1 MNDKDRDR
9 ELDLNTTMA
18 LTERLLGG
26 RDGASASAD
35 TAADADKSAKL
46 GQNLRYWMWR
56 AGGRKR
62 NVKDA
67 AHVSRLLDNYEIEL
81 ERLHETHGRAL
92 AEQKQAHDR
101 MVLEIEAAHQR
112 SAAGLRAEFMA
123 EAEAEMVRM
132 RDEVERKRL
141 RVEQLEKLV
150 DDFQRVYQG
159 ELLKARQAGRD
170 ETQVDL
176 DAARTR
182 IIQLE
187 GDLAFAQQVHADELR
202 DRLNEA
208 AEQAELAVAEMQ
220 ARLDRQMAD
229 EEDRRAKAKADL
241 AQLRDDLR
249 AEAATSLEALTRRL
263 DQAEE
268 EKQAALET
276 AAQVHQ
282 AELAALRVRHA
293 EELAETRTAGEWSL
307 SDARRQIADLKLR
320 LTEQDESHAEDVDE
334 LRQQHKLELAQWLER
349 FEQAQ
354 AHQEIRHAGEYAG
367 AQHALAAELEEAR
380 TKLEA
385 LHLELVGERAA
396 RKERDDEVSALMG
409 ELALSQGHAA
419 DLEDTL
425 AAVQHRMAGL
435 EADVKA
441 AAETQTDGAAE
452 ISALRVSLKAAE
464 DRAAQLESELSAVPE
479 PRVEDGAELQS
490 LRDQLQAAED
500 RVAELDAELSTHRK
514 SKAESASSQK
524 ALKDDLKQAKAQVK
538 AAEKDLAAQRKAQV
552 KLQAELDDLRQQA
565 EQSRIEAQAQRAKAQ
580 ELEAIR
586 AASESLLDGLRQE
599 LDLARQ
605 QLEALSAVRSQS
617 EQAEQERQAQMRLQ
631 AQWRQELEAARDAAR
646 IAGEVAERLKADMAE
661 ERRKAEGNPAPAV
674 PQDAELARQAEEQRL
689 ELARL
694 RLDSS
699 RRIADLERQ
708 LEQARKEAAAVAAT
722 AAAAAAVPLTL
733 PAEPPA
739 PVVTVPPSRSDVD
752 WQARAEALLQ
762 RAERAEAEATL
773 SANKIEVLKDALAV
787 AKARPGTN
795 AALNAAIDTRFRDA
809 KRAFARAFHPDQGG
823 RDHPDRSALFQ
834 EFWPILEKIGK
845 DDD

>member
-1 MNDKDRDR
+1 MSDNDR
-9 ELDLNTTMA
+9 ELDLHATMA

-26 RDGASASAD
+26 SGGVSAD
-35 TAADADKSAKL
+35 KETEPDKSGTL

-67 AHVSRLLDNYEIEL
+67 AHVSRLLDHYEIEL

-101 MVLEIEAAHQR
+101 MVHEIEAAHQR

-123 EAEAEMVRM
+123 EAEAEMGRM
-132 RDEVERKRL
+132 RDEVERKRQ

-150 DDFQRVYQG
+150 DDFQRVYQA
-159 ELLKARQAGRD
+159 ELRKARQAGRD
-170 ETQVDL
+170 ETQLDL
-176 DAARTR
+176 DTALARVS
-182 IIQLE
+182 QLE
-187 GDLAFAQQVHADELR
+187 GDLAYAQQVHADALR

-208 AEQAELAVAEMQ
+208 AEQAELAMAE
-220 ARLDRQMAD
+220 AATRFAAT
-229 EEDRRAKAKADL
+229 EADL
-241 AQLRDDLR
+241 RAELDNTRQQAEAELVRLRDDLQ
-249 AEAATSLEALTRRL
+249 AEAALRLESLTQRL
-263 DQAEE
+263 DQADT
-268 EKQAALET
+268 EKQEALHGAART
-276 AAQVHQ
+276 HQ

-320 LTEQDESHAEDVDE
+320 LTEQEESHAEEVDG

-367 AQHALAAELEEAR
+367 VHHVLAAELEETKA
-380 TKLEA
+380 KLEA

-396 RKERDDEVSALMG
+396 RKDKEDEVSALLG
-409 ELALSQGHAA
+409 ELALSQGQVT
-419 DLEDTL
+419 DLE
-425 AAVQHRMAGL
+425 
-435 EADVKA
+435 
-441 AAETQTDGAAE
+441 AE
-452 ISALRVSLKAAE
+452 
-464 DRAAQLESELSAVPE
+464 
-479 PRVEDGAELQS
+479 
-490 LRDQLQAAED
+490 
-500 RVAELDAELSTHRK
+500 
-514 SKAESASSQK
+514 
-524 ALKDDLKQAKAQVK
+524 
-538 AAEKDLAAQRKAQV
+538 LAAQRKAQT
-552 KLQAELDDLRQQA
+552 KREAEQEDLRHQA
-565 EQSRIEAQAQRAKAQ
+565 EQSRVEAQAQRAKAQ
-580 ELEAIR
+580 EAQAVQ

-605 QLEALSAVRSQS
+605 QIDSLSALRSQA

-646 IAGEVAERLKADMAE
+646 MAGEVAERLKAEMAE
-661 ERRKAEGNPAPAV
+661 ERRKAASSAESV
-674 PQDAELARQAEEQRL
+674 TPQDADLARQAEEQRL

-694 RLDSS
+694 RLESS

-708 LEQARKEAAAVAAT
+708 LQQARKEAATLSASSA
-722 AAAAAAVPLTL
+722 PMTL
-733 PAEPPA
+733 PSEPP
-739 PVVTVPPSRSDVD
+739 PRPDMD

-762 RAERAEAEATL
+762 RAERAEAEAHL
-773 SANKIEVLKDALAV
+773 AANKVEVLKDALAV
-787 AKARPGTN
+787 AKARPGTT

-823 RDHPDRSALFQ
+823 RDNPDKSALFM

-845 DDD
+845 EDE

>member
-1 MNDKDRDR
+1 MSDNDRDR
-9 ELDLNTTMA
+9 ELDLHATMA

-26 RDGASASAD
+26 SGGVSAD
-35 TAADADKSAKL
+35 KETEPDKSGKL

-62 NVKDA
+62 NVKDS
-67 AHVSRLLDNYEIEL
+67 AHVSRLLDHYEIEL

-101 MVLEIEAAHQR
+101 MVQEIEAAHQR

-123 EAEAEMVRM
+123 EAEAEMGRM
-132 RDEVERKRL
+132 RDEVERKRQ

-150 DDFQRVYQG
+150 DDFQRVYQA
-159 ELLKARQAGRD
+159 ELRKARQAGRD
-170 ETQVDL
+170 ETQLDL
-176 DAARTR
+176 DAALARVS
-182 IIQLE
+182 QLE
-187 GDLAFAQQVHADELR
+187 GDLAYAQQVHADALR

-208 AEQAELAVAEMQ
+208 AEQAELAMAE
-220 ARLDRQMAD
+220 AATRFAAT
-229 EEDRRAKAKADL
+229 EADL
-241 AQLRDDLR
+241 RAELVRLRDDLQ
-249 AEAATSLEALTRRL
+249 AEAAAKLQSLTQRL
-263 DQAEE
+263 DQADT
-268 EKQAALET
+268 EKQKALHG
-276 AAQVHQ
+276 AAQTHQ

-320 LTEQDESHAEDVDE
+320 LTEQEESHAEEVDG

-367 AQHALAAELEEAR
+367 VHHALAAELEEAKA
-380 TKLEA
+380 KLEA

-396 RKERDDEVSALMG
+396 RKDKEDEVSALLG
-409 ELALSQGHAA
+409 ELALSQGRVA
-419 DLEDTL
+419 DLE
-425 AAVQHRMAGL
+425 
-435 EADVKA
+435 
-441 AAETQTDGAAE
+441 
-452 ISALRVSLKAAE
+452 
-464 DRAAQLESELSAVPE
+464 
-479 PRVEDGAELQS
+479 AEL
-490 LRDQLQAAED
+490 A
-500 RVAELDAELSTHRK
+500 V
-514 SKAESASSQK
+514 
-524 ALKDDLKQAKAQVK
+524 
-538 AAEKDLAAQRKAQV
+538 QRKAQT
-552 KLQAELDDLRQQA
+552 KREAEQEDLRHQA
-565 EQSRIEAQAQRAKAQ
+565 EQSRVEAQAQRAKAQ
-580 ELEAIR
+580 EAQAVQ

-605 QLEALSAVRSQS
+605 QIDSLSALRRQA

-646 IAGEVAERLKADMAE
+646 MAGEVAERLKAEMAE
-661 ERRKAEGNPAPAV
+661 ERRKAASPAESV
-674 PQDAELARQAEEQRL
+674 TPQDADLARQAEEQRL

-694 RLDSS
+694 RLESS

-708 LEQARKEAAAVAAT
+708 LEQARKEAATLSASSA
-722 AAAAAAVPLTL
+722 PLTL
-733 PAEPPA
+733 PPEPP
-739 PVVTVPPSRSDVD
+739 PRPDMD

-762 RAERAEAEATL
+762 RAERAEAEAHL
-773 SANKIEVLKDALAV
+773 AANKVEVLKDALAV

-823 RDHPDRSALFQ
+823 RDNPDKSALFM

-845 DDD
+845 EDE